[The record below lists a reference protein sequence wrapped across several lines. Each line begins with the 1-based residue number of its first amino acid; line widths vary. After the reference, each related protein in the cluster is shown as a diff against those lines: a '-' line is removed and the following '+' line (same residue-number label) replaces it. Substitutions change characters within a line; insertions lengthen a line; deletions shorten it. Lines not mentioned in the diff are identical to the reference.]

1 MSQKENKSFR
11 KVRLPN
17 LLKPRSESQKPFNR
31 TSNWNR
37 MILWPKIIPQQ
48 KRRRRKKKW
57 MACHGRSKSFV
68 RPETEKLK
76 VRTLEK
82 HWGFQWSK
90 PFKSDCCSQMLE
102 QGFYVSNQR
111 MGKNSGRNSG
121 TREAVTKL
129 RFLWSSLKK
138 GLRIRKNTQDI
149 PTNLTGDV
157 ISDSENSQEYVRF
170 QKSQPLMFENLPS
183 NWTGQVPCDTPKKV
197 T

>member
-48 KRRRRKKKW
+48 NEGAEKKMDGMPWKVQVFCPPWNRKIEGSHPWK
-57 MACHGRSKSFV
+57 
-68 RPETEKLK
+68 T
-76 VRTLEK
+76 
-82 HWGFQWSK
+82 WGFQWSK